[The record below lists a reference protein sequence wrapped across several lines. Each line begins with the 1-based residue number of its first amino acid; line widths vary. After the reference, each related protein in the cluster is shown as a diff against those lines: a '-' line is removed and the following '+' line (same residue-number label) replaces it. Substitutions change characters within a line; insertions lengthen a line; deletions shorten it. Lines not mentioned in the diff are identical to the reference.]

1 MVALVRCVTER
12 GRESMEDSGT
22 MLAHISSLKEM
33 LDQVNEEIEANIE
46 ITREIESSIVKCEEI
61 EADLATREADL
72 IKTSALLQFDTVGYV
87 TVAADFKTS
96 VSTLE
101 KELRCLKMKR
111 DEILNDM
118 DEKRGAF
125 TTLCLEFQQEIDK
138 REDCEVR
145 DLLSEKD
152 SLENEI
158 ELLDNKNNVLKNSV
172 LAFVEEILEDL
183 HSSNSALQVQLQR
196 STWENEKLLKDIND
210 LKTTLLSAIGTSDD
224 GQKVPFFKQ
233 LTGVSSQLVKFGY

>member
-1 MVALVRCVTER
+1 
-12 GRESMEDSGT
+12 MEDSGAI
-22 MLAHISSLKEM
+22 LSHISSLKEM
-33 LDQVNEEIEANIE
+33 LDQVNEEMEATIE

-72 IKTSALLQFDTVGYV
+72 IKTSAILQFDTVGYV
-87 TVAADFKTS
+87 TVAADLKAS
-96 VSTLE
+96 ASTLE
-101 KELRCLKMKR
+101 KELCSLRMKR
-111 DEILNDM
+111 DGIVNEM

-125 TTLCLEFQQEIDK
+125 TTLCLEFQKEIDK

-145 DLLSEKD
+145 SLLLEKD

-158 ELLDNKNNVLKNSV
+158 ELMDKKNNVLENSV

-183 HSSNSALQVQLQR
+183 HSSNSALQVQIQR

-210 LKTTLLSAIGTSDD
+210 LKTTLLSAIGTSGD
-224 GQKVPFFKQ
+224 GQ
-233 LTGVSSQLVKFGY
+233 